1 MDLRQI
7 CILKLFYGLIH
18 KWREDWRQVRSFLS
32 KCLKALRVRIVFSFF
47 PKPIL
52 RCIACPS
59 EVTLHVEVL
68 EGQEQESLLLFTL
81 TSAILTGRK
90 PDFLQAGVEKCN
102 MLKKKKILYSIC
114 LHRQTQQNKTPRNG
128 WRKCQMVH
136 GKIRRQRN
144 GFGVRKSNLCRLLK
158 SRTQLISDTKCSV
171 TEDRPN
177 EKVRKM
183 LPEHTSSLLLWAVT
197 NIELA
202 KFICR
207 MNALFLLFFPTRS
220 ACLDSKLYEQWRS
233 AAWHKKFSGGR
244 TEDLHPREPSFLTQA
259 LRKLESGHP
268 LLYFVRGIFHS

>member
-102 MLKKKKILYSIC
+102 MLKKKKSFTVYAYTGK
-114 LHRQTQQNKTPRNG
+114 HNKTKHPEMAGGNARWFMG
-128 WRKCQMVH
+128 R
-136 GKIRRQRN
+136 
-144 GFGVRKSNLCRLLK
+144 
-158 SRTQLISDTKCSV
+158 SD
-171 TEDRPN
+171 DRG
-177 EKVRKM
+177 M
-183 LPEHTSSLLLWAVT
+183 AS
-197 NIELA
+197 
-202 KFICR
+202 
-207 MNALFLLFFPTRS
+207 
-220 ACLDSKLYEQWRS
+220 
-233 AAWHKKFSGGR
+233 
-244 TEDLHPREPSFLTQA
+244 
-259 LRKLESGHP
+259 ESGNP
-268 LLYFVRGIFHS
+268 TSAGYWSQEPN